1 MIVVPFLVGF
11 LRKRRPELGG
21 FLLYF
26 FISAAAGLII
36 FNNLPIDWPVKS
48 ASVETNI
55 RGWLDKTNFSIRNNP
70 HDDARFQF
78 LVTDQQNNSFAIIN
92 RKDND
97 PSEIIIATTV
107 VAPDKFNEAFK
118 RATKYEQLKF
128 VNYIGSEL
136 LKFGVN
142 FKDIKLPLKSFELEY
157 TIHINKSTTRIE
169 FLHEIF
175 LLRRASYYAQ
185 NILLAERLRIE
196 NNIKK

>member
-1 MIVVPFLVGF
+1 
-11 LRKRRPELGG
+11 
-21 FLLYF
+21 
-26 FISAAAGLII
+26 
-36 FNNLPIDWPVKS
+36 
-48 ASVETNI
+48 
-55 RGWLDKTNFSIRNNP
+55 
-70 HDDARFQF
+70 
-78 LVTDQQNNSFAIIN
+78 VTDQQNNSFAIIN